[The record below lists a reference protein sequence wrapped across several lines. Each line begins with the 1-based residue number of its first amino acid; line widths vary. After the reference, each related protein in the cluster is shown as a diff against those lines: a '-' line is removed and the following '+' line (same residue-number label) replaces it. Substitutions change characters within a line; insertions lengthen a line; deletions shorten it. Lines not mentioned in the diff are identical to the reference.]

1 MAYLAKEPNSW
12 AAASWTVGLS
22 SALLLGTT
30 NYAAL
35 YYLLRSNL
43 FLIPQRAAGVAQRGR
58 SGRAFPKRKVAW
70 QFQTRAST
78 PQPEENSSSSGREM
92 T

>member
-1 MAYLAKEPNSW
+1 MAYLAKEPTSW

-35 YYLLRSNL
+35 YYLLASNL
-43 FLIPQRAAGVAQRGR
+43 FLIPQRAAGVAQRSR
-58 SGRAFPKRKVAW
+58 SGRAFSLEKGRMAVSDAPQRHNRKR
-70 QFQTRAST
+70 T
-78 PQPEENSSSSGREM
+78 PPLVVEK
-92 T
+92 

>member
-1 MAYLAKEPNSW
+1 MAYLAKEPTSW

-35 YYLLRSNL
+35 YYLLASNL
-43 FLIPQRAAGVAQRGR
+43 FLILPRGRCRAAKYIRPRLSEEKGR
-58 SGRAFPKRKVAW
+58 MAVSDKSLSA
-70 QFQTRAST
+70 TT
-78 PQPEENSSSSGREM
+78 GRELLL
-92 T
+92 

>member
-35 YYLLRSNL
+35 YYLLASNL
-43 FLIPQRAAGVAQRGR
+43 FLIHNARPVSRSEVDPAAPSPLEKA
-58 SGRAFPKRKVAW
+58 
-70 QFQTRAST
+70 
-78 PQPEENSSSSGREM
+78 
-92 T
+92 

>member
-35 YYLLRSNL
+35 YYLLASNL
-43 FLIPQRAAGVAQRGR
+43 FLIHNARPVSRSEVDPAAPFSLEKELGSFRR
-58 SGRAFPKRKVAW
+58 STLLHNQKKSPPLVVE
-70 QFQTRAST
+70 T
-78 PQPEENSSSSGREM
+78 
-92 T
+92 

>member
-1 MAYLAKEPNSW
+1 MAYLAKELTSW

-43 FLIPQRAAGVAQRGR
+43 FGFDNARPVSRSEVDPAAPFPWKRGLAVPDALLQYR
-58 SGRAFPKRKVAW
+58 ENNFS
-70 QFQTRAST
+70 TR
-78 PQPEENSSSSGREM
+78 GREM